1 MPKKSAHHR
10 ATETSTA
17 QSNTVNISEGPIHWD
32 SSPNTLAIFA
42 ASLMKKCIT
51 KADPWFRSLIKSG
64 AVVTSDARDR
74 TLLFDLLLLD
84 RLGERGLDLGRDAVV
99 LQVVA
104 QRREWH
110 AVGVVQHHV
119 SVRLRARKQANRT
132 EMR

>member
-1 MPKKSAHHR
+1 
-10 ATETSTA
+10 
-17 QSNTVNISEGPIHWD
+17 
-32 SSPNTLAIFA
+32 
-42 ASLMKKCIT
+42 MKKCIT